1 MSNLSKSAS
10 KFLKNKNTVTVLGVI
25 ICFIVLIIG
34 YNVRINQKTEL
45 VKVYYA
51 NQTIQPKTK
60 ITDDMISSA
69 NVPTSFLVGSY
80 YTNYND
86 IVGKYSN
93 YNTVIASGSLF
104 YNELLIEEENL
115 PDSVFYNVPEGEVVV
130 SFPVNTVSTYGNSI
144 MPNNLI
150 NVYVKMIDDS
160 GKIIYGRFIDNIN
173 VLAVKDSS
181 GKNVFESTEE
191 ERTPAFIY
199 FSLVEPKYLLFSSM
213 NYIETNDIEVIIV
226 PNTIKYTP
234 EDKTAVEVT
243 SDYITN
249 FIIDKIKMIDDQK
262 DLYNELLNEMEQS
275 ALEKEN
281 KQNNQ

>member
-226 PNTIKYTP
+226 PNTIKYTQ

-262 DLYNELLNEMEQS
+262 DLYNELLNEMATQT
-275 ALEKEN
+275 KDN
-281 KQNNQ
+281 TNNE

>member
-115 PDSVFYNVPEGEVVV
+115 PDSVFYNVPEGEIVV

-262 DLYNELLNEMEQS
+262 DLYNELLNEMATQT
-275 ALEKEN
+275 KDN
-281 KQNNQ
+281 TNNE

>member
-226 PNTIKYTP
+226 PNTFKYTP

-262 DLYNELLNEMEQS
+262 DLYNELLNEMATQT
-275 ALEKEN
+275 KDN
-281 KQNNQ
+281 TNNE

>member
-115 PDSVFYNVPEGEVVV
+115 PDSVFYNVSEGEVVV

-262 DLYNELLNEMEQS
+262 DLYNELLNEMATQT
-275 ALEKEN
+275 KDN
-281 KQNNQ
+281 TNNE

>member
-34 YNVRINQKTEL
+34 YNVRINQKTKL

-262 DLYNELLNEMEQS
+262 DLYNELLNEMATQT
-275 ALEKEN
+275 KDN
-281 KQNNQ
+281 TNNE

>member
-213 NYIETNDIEVIIV
+213 NYIETNDIELIIV

-262 DLYNELLNEMEQS
+262 DLYNELLNEMATQT
-275 ALEKEN
+275 KDN
-281 KQNNQ
+281 TNNE

>member
-10 KFLKNKNTVTVLGVI
+10 KFLKNKNSVTVLGVI

-262 DLYNELLNEMEQS
+262 DLYNELLNEMATQT
-275 ALEKEN
+275 KDN
-281 KQNNQ
+281 TNNE

>member
-160 GKIIYGRFIDNIN
+160 GKIIYGRFIDDIN

-262 DLYNELLNEMEQS
+262 DLYNELLNEMATQT
-275 ALEKEN
+275 KDN
-281 KQNNQ
+281 TNNE

>member
-249 FIIDKIKMIDDQK
+249 FIIDKIKMIDNQK
-262 DLYNELLNEMEQS
+262 DLYNELLNEMATQT
-275 ALEKEN
+275 KDN
-281 KQNNQ
+281 TNNE

>member
-249 FIIDKIKMIDDQK
+249 FIIDKIKMIDVQK
-262 DLYNELLNEMEQS
+262 DLYNELLNEMATQT
-275 ALEKEN
+275 KDN
-281 KQNNQ
+281 TNNE

>member
-213 NYIETNDIEVIIV
+213 SYIETNDIEVIIV

-262 DLYNELLNEMEQS
+262 DLYNELLNEMATQT
-275 ALEKEN
+275 KDN
-281 KQNNQ
+281 TNNE

>member
-130 SFPVNTVSTYGNSI
+130 SFPVNTVSTYGNYI

-213 NYIETNDIEVIIV
+213 NYIETHDIEVIIV

-262 DLYNELLNEMEQS
+262 DLYNELLNEMATQT
-275 ALEKEN
+275 KDN
-281 KQNNQ
+281 TNNE

>member
-191 ERTPAFIY
+191 ERSPAFIY

-262 DLYNELLNEMEQS
+262 DLYNELLNEMATQT
-275 ALEKEN
+275 KDN
-281 KQNNQ
+281 TNNE

>member
-130 SFPVNTVSTYGNSI
+130 SFPVNAVSTYGNSI

-262 DLYNELLNEMEQS
+262 DLYNELLNEMATQT
-275 ALEKEN
+275 KDN
-281 KQNNQ
+281 TNNE

>member
-130 SFPVNTVSTYGNSI
+130 SFLVNTVSTYGNSI

-262 DLYNELLNEMEQS
+262 DLYNELLNEMATQT
-275 ALEKEN
+275 KDN
-281 KQNNQ
+281 TNNE

>member
-173 VLAVKDSS
+173 VIAVKDSS

-262 DLYNELLNEMEQS
+262 DLYNELLNEMATQT
-275 ALEKEN
+275 KDN
-281 KQNNQ
+281 TNNE

>member
-115 PDSVFYNVPEGEVVV
+115 RDSVFYNVPEGEVVV

-262 DLYNELLNEMEQS
+262 DLYNELLNEMATQT
-275 ALEKEN
+275 KDN
-281 KQNNQ
+281 TNNE

>member
-80 YTNYND
+80 YTNYKD

-262 DLYNELLNEMEQS
+262 DLYNELLNEMATQT
-275 ALEKEN
+275 KDN
-281 KQNNQ
+281 TNNE

>member
-69 NVPTSFLVGSY
+69 NVPTSFLVGIY

-262 DLYNELLNEMEQS
+262 DLYNELLNEMATQT
-275 ALEKEN
+275 KDN
-281 KQNNQ
+281 TNNE

>member
-213 NYIETNDIEVIIV
+213 NYIETNDIEIIIV

-262 DLYNELLNEMEQS
+262 DLYNELLNEMATQT
-275 ALEKEN
+275 KDN
-281 KQNNQ
+281 TNNE

>member
-86 IVGKYSN
+86 KVGKYSN
-93 YNTVIASGSLF
+93 YNTGIASGRLF

-262 DLYNELLNEMEQS
+262 DLYNELLNEMATQT
-275 ALEKEN
+275 KDN
-281 KQNNQ
+281 TNNE

>member
-60 ITDDMISSA
+60 ITDDMIPSA

-191 ERTPAFIY
+191 ERTPTFIY

-262 DLYNELLNEMEQS
+262 DLYNELLNEMATQT
-275 ALEKEN
+275 KDN
-281 KQNNQ
+281 TNNE

>member
-243 SDYITN
+243 SEYITN

-262 DLYNELLNEMEQS
+262 DLYNELLNEMATQT
-275 ALEKEN
+275 KDN
-281 KQNNQ
+281 TNNE

>member
-213 NYIETNDIEVIIV
+213 NYIETNDIEIIIV

-262 DLYNELLNEMEQS
+262 DLYNELLNEIATQT
-275 ALEKEN
+275 KDN
-281 KQNNQ
+281 TNNE

>member
-144 MPNNLI
+144 MPNNLS

-262 DLYNELLNEMEQS
+262 DLYNELLNEMATQT
-275 ALEKEN
+275 KDN
-281 KQNNQ
+281 TNNE

>member
-150 NVYVKMIDDS
+150 NVYIKMIDDS

-262 DLYNELLNEMEQS
+262 DLYNELLNEMATQT
-275 ALEKEN
+275 KDN
-281 KQNNQ
+281 TNNE

>member
-191 ERTPAFIY
+191 ERTPSFIY

-249 FIIDKIKMIDDQK
+249 FIIDKIKMIDNQK
-262 DLYNELLNEMEQS
+262 DLYNELLNEMATQT
-275 ALEKEN
+275 KDN
-281 KQNNQ
+281 TNNE

>member
-181 GKNVFESTEE
+181 GKNVFESTEA

-262 DLYNELLNEMEQS
+262 DLYNELLNEMATQT
-275 ALEKEN
+275 KDN
-281 KQNNQ
+281 TNNE

>member
-115 PDSVFYNVPEGEVVV
+115 PDSVFYNVPEGEAVV

-262 DLYNELLNEMEQS
+262 DLYNELLNEMATQT
-275 ALEKEN
+275 KDN
-281 KQNNQ
+281 TNNE

>member
-199 FSLVEPKYLLFSSM
+199 FSLVEPKYLLFSSL

-262 DLYNELLNEMEQS
+262 DLYNELLNEMARQT
-275 ALEKEN
+275 KDN
-281 KQNNQ
+281 TNNE

>member
-226 PNTIKYTP
+226 PNTIKYTA

-262 DLYNELLNEMEQS
+262 DLYNELLNEMATQT
-275 ALEKEN
+275 KDN
-281 KQNNQ
+281 TNNE

>member
-69 NVPTSFLVGSY
+69 NVPTSFLIGSY

-262 DLYNELLNEMEQS
+262 DLYNELLNEMATQT
-275 ALEKEN
+275 KDN
-281 KQNNQ
+281 TNNE

>member
-115 PDSVFYNVPEGEVVV
+115 PDSIFYNVPEGEVVV

-262 DLYNELLNEMEQS
+262 DLYNELLNEMATQT
-275 ALEKEN
+275 KDN
-281 KQNNQ
+281 TNNE

>member
-69 NVPTSFLVGSY
+69 NVPTSLLVGSY

-262 DLYNELLNEMEQS
+262 DLYNELLNEMATQT
-275 ALEKEN
+275 KDN
-281 KQNNQ
+281 TNNE

>member
-249 FIIDKIKMIDDQK
+249 FIIDKIKKIDDQK
-262 DLYNELLNEMEQS
+262 DLYNELLNEMATQT
-275 ALEKEN
+275 KDN
-281 KQNNQ
+281 TNNE

>member
-262 DLYNELLNEMEQS
+262 DLYNELLNDMATQT
-275 ALEKEN
+275 KDN
-281 KQNNQ
+281 TNNE

>member
-69 NVPTSFLVGSY
+69 NVPTSFLVRSY

-262 DLYNELLNEMEQS
+262 DLYNELLNEMATQT
-275 ALEKEN
+275 KDN
-281 KQNNQ
+281 TNNE

>member
-34 YNVRINQKTEL
+34 YNIRINQKTEL

-262 DLYNELLNEMEQS
+262 DLYNELLNEMATQT
-275 ALEKEN
+275 KDN
-281 KQNNQ
+281 TNNE

>member
-199 FSLVEPKYLLFSSM
+199 FSLGEPKYLLFSSM

-262 DLYNELLNEMEQS
+262 DLYNELLNEMATQT
-275 ALEKEN
+275 KDN
-281 KQNNQ
+281 TNNE

>member
-51 NQTIQPKTK
+51 NQAIQPKTK

-262 DLYNELLNEMEQS
+262 DLYNELLNEMATQT
-275 ALEKEN
+275 KDN
-281 KQNNQ
+281 TNNE